1 MLDARIFLKLL
12 QLDLRLHPPGAPITK
27 IWLGMEPVRPRVAQ
41 NGLFLPASP
50 EPERLELTL
59 ARVTQV
65 VGGEE
70 KVGSPQLLDTHA
82 PGAFRMQHF
91 SPPAPDGSR
100 HDISPQELV
109 AALRIFRPPLQVAA
123 VLHAGNPVR
132 VMCARKR
139 ELSGE
144 IIWSAG
150 PWRSCGDWWK
160 QDSWARDEWDIAVQN
175 ENSIVLYRMY
185 RDLTSGRWYLEG
197 TYD

>member
-27 IWLGMEPVRPRVAQ
+27 IFLGMEPVRPRVAQ
-41 NGLFLPASP
+41 NGLFLPVSP

-70 KVGSPQLLDTHA
+70 KVGSPKLLDTYA
-82 PGAFRMQHF
+82 PNAFRMEHF
-91 SPPAPDGSR
+91 TPSPPNGRPRNAA
-100 HDISPQELV
+100 HHELV
-109 AALRIFRPPLQVAA
+109 AALRIFRPSLQVSV
-123 VLHAGNPVR
+123 VLHGGNPMR
-132 VMCARKR
+132 LTCAKKR
-139 ELSGE
+139 DVSGE
-144 IIWSAG
+144 VIWAAG

-175 ENSIVLYRMY
+175 ENIVLYRMY
-185 RDLTSGRWYLEG
+185 RDLTTGRWYLEG

>member
-12 QLDLRLHPPGAPITK
+12 QLDLRLHPPGAPIAK

-41 NGLFLPASP
+41 NGLFLPVSP

-70 KVGSPQLLDTHA
+70 KVGSPKLLDTHA
-82 PGAFRMQHF
+82 PNAFRMEHF
-91 SPPAPDGSR
+91 APALPDGR
-100 HDISPQELV
+100 PRDTAHHELV
-109 AALRIFRPPLQVAA
+109 AALRIFRPSLQVSV
-123 VLHAGNPVR
+123 VLHGGNPVR
-132 VMCARKR
+132 VNCARKR
-139 ELSGE
+139 EINGE

-175 ENSIVLYRMY
+175 ESSVVLYRMY
-185 RDLTSGRWYLEG
+185 RDLTTGRWFLEG